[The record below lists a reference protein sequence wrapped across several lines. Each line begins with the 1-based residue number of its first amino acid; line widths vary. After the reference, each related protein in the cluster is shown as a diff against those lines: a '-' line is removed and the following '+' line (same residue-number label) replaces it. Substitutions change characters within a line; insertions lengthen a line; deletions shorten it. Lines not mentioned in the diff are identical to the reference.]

1 MAKQANPVTKSK
13 IAASKIATKKT
24 APSAAKKSSGNVKE
38 AVASAQA
45 ISTKKAAVA
54 AKPATTAKMAAANK
68 ATAKAPASQNSA
80 ESKPV
85 AAAVKPA
92 APAKTPAKNLS
103 KAPATKKEPAITPA
117 AKPKTAAK
125 AVPASKVTAKA
136 PAAKT
141 TAESKPAAAA
151 NKPIM
156 PTPKMWVKHYPEG
169 VPADIPDLPHQS
181 LGAFFDDAFKKFS
194 NKPAFNCMG
203 KSMSYGELDKH
214 SRSIAAWLQSR
225 GLVKGDR
232 VAIMM
237 PNVLQYPIVI
247 AGILRA
253 GLIVVNVNPLYTP
266 RELEY
271 QLKDSGAKAIIVL
284 ENFAATLQK
293 VVTKTSVQ
301 HVVVTAMGD
310 MMGLK
315 GHLVN
320 LVVRRVKKMVP
331 AWSLPGHIPFKTAL
345 AKGASM
351 SLKPVDVK
359 SSDTAFLQYT
369 GGTTGISKGATLTHS
384 NILSNIEQMSL
395 WCDVGFRAKGKPD
408 SIVYVCALPLYH
420 IFALTVNA
428 MIGIKQGGLNILIPN
443 PRDIPAFVKVLQKH
457 KFHFF
462 PGLSTLFNGLMN
474 NEEFRKLDFKELR
487 MSFSGGMA
495 MQRPVADRWQE
506 LTGSLMIEGYGL
518 SETSP
523 VASANPLDAKE
534 FSGTIGM
541 PMPSTDFSIRDDDGK
556 ELPLLEVG
564 EICIRGPQ
572 IMAGYWNR
580 PDETAKVMTADGFFR
595 SGDMGYMDER
605 GYTKIV
611 DRKKDMILVSGFN
624 VYPNEIEEVAMEHPG
639 IAEAAA
645 VAIANEHSGEAVK
658 LYIVR
663 KDKTLTE
670 EAVKAFCAERLTNYK
685 RPRVVE
691 FRDELPKSNVGK
703 ILRRELRD

>member
-92 APAKTPAKNLS
+92 APAKTPAKNIS

-117 AKPKTAAK
+117 AKLKTAAK

-181 LGAFFDDAFKKFS
+181 LGAFFEDAFKKFS